1 MLTWKIVGA
10 SKASVLYIF
19 NLNIMLTWKIVGVSK
34 ASILYIYIDYA
45 LVEPHQRPY
54 YLLISNHFSLI
65 FFDSFYLFINFVVY
79 DYIFSNF
86 SPFLLSFYLLSTI
99 NINITLALSFYFPF
113 ILTSLISS
121 SNYKFANLFHSI
133 HILSHKKVITLFLSC
148 VFLSFYFWQF

>member
-1 MLTWKIVGA
+1 MNKKLLRTPMI
-10 SKASVLYIF
+10 S
-19 NLNIMLTWKIVGVSK
+19 
-34 ASILYIYIDYA
+34 SIYIYIKLKRSIYYYYTS
-45 LVEPHQRPY
+45 VELRQQPY
-54 YLLISNHFSLI
+54 HLHIFNHFSFI
-65 FFDSFYLFINFVVY
+65 FFESFYLFINFVVY

-86 SPFLLSFYLLSTI
+86 FPFLLPFYLLSTI